1 MPLTTLGRQVVI
13 GSTCVL
19 LGAIFGTGGYA
30 MHQMSVNQG
39 Q

>member
-1 MPLTTLGRQVVI
+1 MPLTKLGRRVVT
-13 GSTCVL
+13 GSICVL

-30 MHQMSVNQG
+30 MYEMSVNQG